1 MSKFKTKY
9 GYFTDDGKEFVIT
22 RPDTP
27 RPWINIMSNGEYG
40 LVMSQTGSGYSWWKN
55 SSVARITRWLQDM
68 VDRKSVV

>member
-40 LVMSQTGSGYSWWKN
+40 LVVSQTGLTSNVFNYDCAGQN
-55 SSVARITRWLQDM
+55 E
-68 VDRKSVV
+68 